1 MNLKITIYNVIM
13 TIIINSEVLSEL
25 INSEQLNIVKKRQR
39 NVDNFNYY
47 FSPSI
52 GLNLW
57 KPKVMIINPK
67 FIVFEFNKV
76 EHMNLLILLRDID
89 KKLQKL
95 VKNKNSELFNTDI
108 YNLMS
113 EIEND
118 KFTIRC
124 YLPNFKGKHLIKC
137 YINNNEEIFKLPRV
151 NTIIDNCIIEIR
163 NIWRTDN
170 KSGFNIELKS
180 ISYVN

>member
-1 MNLKITIYNVIM
+1 M

-25 INSEQLNIVKKRQR
+25 INSEQLKVLKKRQQ
-39 NVDNFNYY
+39 NSDNFNYY

-57 KPKVMIINPK
+57 RSKVMIVNPK
-67 FIVFEFNKV
+67 FIVFEFNKI

-89 KKLQKL
+89 NKLQRL
-95 VKNKNSELFNTDI
+95 VKSKNSELFNASI
-108 YNLMS
+108 YKLMS
-113 EIEND
+113 EIDND

-124 YLPNFKGKHLIKC
+124 YLPNFKGKHLIKR
-137 YINNNEEIFKLPRV
+137 YVDNNEEIFKLPRV
-151 NTIIDNCIIEIR
+151 NTTIDNCVIEIR
-163 NIWRTDN
+163 NIWKTND

-180 ISYVN
+180 TSYF

>member
-1 MNLKITIYNVIM
+1 M

-25 INSEQLNIVKKRQR
+25 INSEQLKIVKKRQQHS
-39 NVDNFNYY
+39 DNFNYY

-67 FIVFEFNKV
+67 FIVLEFNKI
-76 EHMNLLILLRDID
+76 EHMSLLILLRDIN

-108 YNLMS
+108 YNIMS
-113 EIEND
+113 EIDND

-124 YLPNFKGKHLIKC
+124 YLPNFKGKHLIK
-137 YINNNEEIFKLPRV
+137 YYVDKNEEMFKLPRV
-151 NTIIDNCIIEIR
+151 NTVIDNCIIEIR
-163 NIWRTDN
+163 NIWKTND

-180 ISYVN
+180 ISHITF

>member
-1 MNLKITIYNVIM
+1 M

-25 INSEQLNIVKKRQR
+25 INSEQLKIVKKRQQHS
-39 NVDNFNYY
+39 DNFNYY

-67 FIVFEFNKV
+67 FIVLEFNKI
-76 EHMNLLILLRDID
+76 EHMSLLILLRDIN

-108 YNLMS
+108 YNIMS
-113 EIEND
+113 EIDND

-137 YINNNEEIFKLPRV
+137 YVDKNEEMFKLPRV
-151 NTIIDNCIIEIR
+151 NTVIDNCIIEIR
-163 NIWRTDN
+163 NIWKTND

-180 ISYVN
+180 TSYFFKSNE

>member
-1 MNLKITIYNVIM
+1 M

-25 INSEQLNIVKKRQR
+25 INSEQLKVLKKRQQ
-39 NVDNFNYY
+39 NSDNFNYY

-57 KPKVMIINPK
+57 RSKVMIVNPK
-67 FIVFEFNKV
+67 FIVFEFNKI

-89 KKLQKL
+89 NKLQRL
-95 VKNKNSELFNTDI
+95 VKSKNSELFNTSI
-108 YNLMS
+108 YKLMS
-113 EIEND
+113 EIDND

-137 YINNNEEIFKLPRV
+137 YVDNNEEIFKLPRV
-151 NTIIDNCIIEIR
+151 NTIIDNCVIEIR
-163 NIWRTDN
+163 NIWKTND

-180 ISYVN
+180 TSYF

>member
-1 MNLKITIYNVIM
+1 M

-25 INSEQLNIVKKRQR
+25 INSEQLKIVKKRQQHS
-39 NVDNFNYY
+39 DNFNYY

-67 FIVFEFNKV
+67 FIVLEFNKI
-76 EHMNLLILLRDID
+76 EHMSLLILLRDIN

-108 YNLMS
+108 YNIMS
-113 EIEND
+113 EIDND

-124 YLPNFKGKHLIKC
+124 YLPNFKGKHLIK
-137 YINNNEEIFKLPRV
+137 YYVNKNEEMFKLPRA
-151 NTIIDNCIIEIR
+151 NTIIDNCVIEIR
-163 NIWRTDN
+163 NIWKTND

-180 ISYVN
+180 ISYII

>member
-1 MNLKITIYNVIM
+1 M

-25 INSEQLNIVKKRQR
+25 INSEQLKIVKKRQQ

-57 KPKVMIINPK
+57 RSKVMIVNPK
-67 FIVFEFNKV
+67 FIVFEFNKI
-76 EHMNLLILLRDID
+76 EHMNLLILLRDINN
-89 KKLQKL
+89 KLQKL
-95 VKNKNSELFNTDI
+95 VKKQNSELFNTDI
-108 YNLMS
+108 YNIMS
-113 EIEND
+113 EIDDD

-124 YLPNFKGKHLIKC
+124 YLPNVRGKHLIKC
-137 YINNNEEIFKLPRV
+137 YIDNKEETFKLPRL

-163 NIWRTDN
+163 NIWCINN

-180 ISYVN
+180 TSITF